1 MYSEINPNIFIGE
14 ILICVGTGND
24 QIPLIKV
31 ACELGFTV
39 IAFDQ
44 NPNKIC
50 QNLNVQ
56 LIKCSTYDY
65 EKAIFLIDKLLKDK
79 KPIGVI
85 NRSSGPAGISAAMI
99 CKKYN
104 ITSITS
110 EIALASA
117 EKSKLYKDCISNNVL
132 SPKIFK
138 LKKFQDLQWGNYVIK
153 PDIPIIGK
161 QNVYKPNSSKEAK
174 IYFNRAKDESFNN
187 IVNIQQYVY
196 GIDLIVFV
204 FCFEGNIEKLIILE
218 ELVALND
225 GSFEG
230 IGLFIPPII
239 SSLKLSKSLI
249 TIIKKLLV
257 FWKIK
262 SNIISF
268 SFRVDDKLSP
278 WLYEVNSGLCG
289 DNIIS
294 TLLPKAYNCSPKDF
308 YIIDILFSVG
318 INKKFKFKFTEEVCL
333 YKNNLMT
340 KEEGLIAI
348 SNSFICKELIMR
360 RNYFRNLQ
368 IK

>member
-1 MYSEINPNIFIGE
+1 MYLEKNQNMFSGE

-31 ACELGFTV
+31 ACELGFRV
-39 IAFDQ
+39 FAFDQ
-44 NPNKIC
+44 DPNKTFETW
-50 QNLNVQ
+50 NVK

-104 ITSITS
+104 ISSITH
-110 EIALASA
+110 EIASASA
-117 EKSKLYKDCISNNVL
+117 EKSKLYKDCLSNNIL
-132 SPKIFK
+132 SPKILK

-161 QNVYKPNSSKEAK
+161 KNVYKPNSSKDAK
-174 IYFNRAKDESFNN
+174 IFFNRAKDESYNN

-196 GIDLIVFV
+196 GIDLIVFA

-218 ELVALND
+218 ELVALNH
-225 GSFEG
+225 GSFVG
-230 IGLFIPPII
+230 IGLLIPPII
-239 SSLKLSKSLI
+239 TSTKLSKSLVK
-249 TIIKKLLV
+249 IIKKLLV

-268 SFRVDDKLSP
+268 SFRVDDQLSP

-308 YIIDILFSVG
+308 YILDILFSVG
-318 INKKFKFKFTEEVCL
+318 IKKNIKFKFAEEVCL

-348 SNSFICKELIMR
+348 SNSSSCKELILR
-360 RNYFRNLQ
+360 RNYFRNLL